1 LEEGKVYLIQVK
13 LKNPQGRRE
22 EVFLDGK
29 KATPVGDPDNHL
41 FKIAARGF
49 QIVDD
54 GSVVLKI
61 RFLE

>member
-1 LEEGKVYLIQVK
+1 LEEGKVYLIRLK
-13 LKNPQGRRE
+13 LKTPRGN
-22 EVFLDGK
+22 GK
-29 KATPVGDPDNHL
+29 RATPVGDPDNHL

-49 QIVDD
+49 QTVDD